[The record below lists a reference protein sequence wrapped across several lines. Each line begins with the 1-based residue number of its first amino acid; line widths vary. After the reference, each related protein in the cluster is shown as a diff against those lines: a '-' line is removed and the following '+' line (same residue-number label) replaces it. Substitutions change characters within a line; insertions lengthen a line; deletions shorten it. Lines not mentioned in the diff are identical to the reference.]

1 MEQSTISIRIDSQ
14 LKREFEEFCKNV
26 GMNMTT
32 AISIFAKAV
41 VKEQRIPFEI
51 STDPFYSEKNMA
63 RLRKSMREMEEN
75 GGTVHDIPEVI
86 HD

>member
-14 LKREFEEFCKNV
+14 LKRDFEEFCKNV

-63 RLRKSMREMEEN
+63 RLRKSMQEMEAN
-75 GGTVHDIPEVI
+75 GGTVHDMRK
-86 HD
+86 

>member
-14 LKREFEEFCKNV
+14 LKKDFEEFCKNV

-32 AISIFAKAV
+32 AISIFATTV
-41 VKEQRIPFEI
+41 VNEQRIPFEI
-51 STDPFYSEKNMA
+51 SADPFYSEKNMA

-75 GGTVHDIPEVI
+75 GGTVHEVI

>member
-32 AISIFAKAV
+32 AISIFATTV

-63 RLRKSMREMEEN
+63 RLRKSMLEMDKY
-75 GGTVHDIPEVI
+75 GGTIHEVYEDIN
-86 HD
+86 D

>member
-14 LKREFEEFCKNV
+14 LKKDFEEFCKNV

-63 RLRKSMREMEEN
+63 RLRKSMQEMEEN
-75 GGTVHDIPEVI
+75 GAETR
-86 HD
+86 

>member
-14 LKREFEEFCKNV
+14 LKKDFEEFCKNV

-32 AISIFAKAV
+32 AISIFATTV

-51 STDPFYSEKNMA
+51 SADPFYSEKNMA
-63 RLRKSMREMEEN
+63 RLRKSMREIEEN
-75 GGTVHDIPEVI
+75 GGTVHEVI

>member
-14 LKREFEEFCKNV
+14 LKKDFEEFCKNV

-32 AISIFAKAV
+32 AISIFATTV

-51 STDPFYSEKNMA
+51 SADPFYSEINMV
-63 RLRKSMREMEEN
+63 RMSKSMREMEEN
-75 GGTVHDIPEVI
+75 GGTVQEVL
-86 HD
+86 HE

>member
-14 LKREFEEFCKNV
+14 LKKDFEEFCKNV

-32 AISIFAKAV
+32 AISIFATTV

-51 STDPFYSEKNMA
+51 SADPFYSEKNMV

-75 GGTVHDIPEVI
+75 GGTVHEVI

>member
-14 LKREFEEFCKNV
+14 LKKDFEEFCKNV

-32 AISIFAKAV
+32 AISIFATTV

-51 STDPFYSEKNMA
+51 SADPFYSEKNMA

-75 GGTVHDIPEVI
+75 GGTVHEVI

>member
-14 LKREFEEFCKNV
+14 LKRDFEEFCKNV

-41 VKEQRIPFEI
+41 VKEQRISFEI

-63 RLRKSMREMEEN
+63 RLRKSMQEMEAN
-75 GGTVHDIPEVI
+75 GGTVHEVI

>member
-14 LKREFEEFCKNV
+14 LKKDFEEFCNNV

-32 AISIFAKAV
+32 AISIFAKKV

-51 STDPFYSEKNMA
+51 SADPFYSEENMK
-63 RLRKSMREMEEN
+63 RLRKSKQQMEQTDKQLSN
-75 GGTVHDIPEVI
+75 SIDS
-86 HD
+86 

>member
-14 LKREFEEFCKNV
+14 LKKDFEEFCNNV

-32 AISIFAKAV
+32 AISIFAKKV

-51 STDPFYSEKNMA
+51 SADPFYSEENMK
-63 RLRKSMREMEEN
+63 RLRKSKQQMEQT
-75 GGTVHDIPEVI
+75 GGTVHEVI
-86 HD
+86 ND

>member
-14 LKREFEEFCKNV
+14 LKRDFEEFCKNV

-41 VKEQRIPFEI
+41 VKEQRISFEI
-51 STDPFYSEKNMA
+51 SIDPFYSEKNMA
-63 RLRKSMREMEEN
+63 RLRKSMQEMEAN
-75 GGTVHDIPEVI
+75 GGTVHEVI

>member
-1 MEQSTISIRIDSQ
+1 MEQSTISIRIDSP
-14 LKREFEEFCKNV
+14 LKKYFEEFCKNV

-32 AISIFAKAV
+32 AISIFATTV

-51 STDPFYSEKNMA
+51 SADPFYSEKNMA
-63 RLRKSMREMEEN
+63 RLRKSMREIEEN
-75 GGTVHDIPEVI
+75 GGTVHEVI

>member
-14 LKREFEEFCKNV
+14 LKKDFEEFCKNV

-32 AISIFAKAV
+32 AISIFATTV
-41 VKEQRIPFEI
+41 LKEQRIPFEI
-51 STDPFYSEKNMA
+51 SADPFYSEKNMA

-75 GGTVHDIPEVI
+75 GGTVHEVI

>member
-63 RLRKSMREMEEN
+63 RLRKSMQEMEKN
-75 GGTVHDIPEVI
+75 GGTIHEVI
-86 HD
+86 ND

>member
-63 RLRKSMREMEEN
+63 RLRKSMLEIEAN
-75 GGTVHDIPEVI
+75 GGTVHEVI

>member
-14 LKREFEEFCKNV
+14 LKRDFEEFCKNV

-75 GGTVHDIPEVI
+75 G
-86 HD
+86 

>member
-14 LKREFEEFCKNV
+14 LKKDFEEFCKNV

-32 AISIFAKAV
+32 AISIFATTV

-51 STDPFYSEKNMA
+51 SADPFYSEKIWHVCVSPCG
-63 RLRKSMREMEEN
+63 KWKKTGEQCMR
-75 GGTVHDIPEVI
+75 
-86 HD
+86 

>member
-14 LKREFEEFCKNV
+14 LKRDFEEFCKNV

-51 STDPFYSEKNMA
+51 STDPFYSEK
-63 RLRKSMREMEEN
+63 KIW
-75 GGTVHDIPEVI
+75 HDCVNQCVK
-86 HD
+86 

>member
-14 LKREFEEFCKNV
+14 LKKDFEEFCKNV

-32 AISIFAKAV
+32 AISIFATTV
-41 VKEQRIPFEI
+41 VKEQRIHFEI
-51 STDPFYSEKNMA
+51 SADPFYSEKNMA

-75 GGTVHDIPEVI
+75 GGTVHEVI

>member
-14 LKREFEEFCKNV
+14 LKKDFEEFCKNV

-32 AISIFAKAV
+32 AISIFATTV
-41 VKEQRIPFEI
+41 VNEQRI
-51 STDPFYSEKNMA
+51 PFYSEKNMA

-75 GGTVHDIPEVI
+75 GGTVHEVI

>member
-14 LKREFEEFCKNV
+14 LKRDFEEFCKNV

-51 STDPFYSEKNMA
+51 STDPFYSEKNMT

-75 GGTVHDIPEVI
+75 GGTVHEVI

>member
-14 LKREFEEFCKNV
+14 LKKDFEEFCNNV

-32 AISIFAKAV
+32 AISIFAKKV

-51 STDPFYSEKNMA
+51 SADPFYSEENMK
-63 RLRKSMREMEEN
+63 RLRKSKQQMEQTDKPLSN
-75 GGTVHDIPEVI
+75 SIDS
-86 HD
+86 

>member
-63 RLRKSMREMEEN
+63 RLRKSMQEMEEN
-75 GGTVHDIPEVI
+75 GAETR
-86 HD
+86 

>member
-14 LKREFEEFCKNV
+14 LKKDFEEFCKNV

-32 AISIFAKAV
+32 AISIFATTV

-51 STDPFYSEKNMA
+51 SDPFYSEKNMA

-75 GGTVHDIPEVI
+75 GGTVHEVI

>member
-63 RLRKSMREMEEN
+63 RLRKSMQEMEEN
-75 GGTVHDIPEVI
+75 GGTIHEVI
-86 HD
+86 ND